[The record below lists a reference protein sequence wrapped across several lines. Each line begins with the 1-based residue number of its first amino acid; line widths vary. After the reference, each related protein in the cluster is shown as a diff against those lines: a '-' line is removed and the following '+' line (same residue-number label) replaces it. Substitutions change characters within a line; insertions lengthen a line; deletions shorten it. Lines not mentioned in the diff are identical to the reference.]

1 MDDEDGRCLLD
12 VICDPQ
18 ALNDFLHGSDKGQIA
33 AVGEGNT
40 SQIQSNTSCVDLFF
54 LEDDIL
60 GSPANSSVQQN
71 SDEPCDILQQSLQEA
86 NITQQTLQ
94 EEADLAANVLQAQP
108 YSQLHSATQVTEE
121 TLQLFGSGSTDIGG
135 LAQQQ
140 PPAIITQQPLL
151 QQPVNAQFVN
161 KTISVQRLIHQVGLN
176 SIAITPIASIQTRSN
191 GSPRRTSIGQIQ
203 MVDQHAGQTAMMSIG
218 QHHQQLIT
226 KSGQSAQ
233 MTTLPPGSYLSAPG
247 VDQQL
252 TVNSSISSQFQKNV
266 AGTNLNG
273 NSLFANVTQASQQV
287 TVRPTINS
295 QVIHTPVSAQ
305 NIIQKTPT
313 PIQPKHRVNIQPKL
327 IQISPKPSF
336 SPNSSTL
343 QTALKLQT
351 EAALQ
356 QQKAQQNLTFVAGT
370 PSQNVLLSTQGPTV
384 AQSISANLIKQQP
397 QQVQPNVGKPVSVQV
412 LNQGGSIVIQPQ
424 SVPQAV
430 MPGTNQF
437 IVPGQLTNTSGVA
450 VPHQLSAIHGG
461 PILTAQSTAKP
472 NLPGQAATT
481 HIIGRQVASS
491 QLVTNQSLPAQILT
505 AQNVAGQLTNF
516 SQVFAAP
523 NAQLA
528 VGQGTTHI
536 LSGPLQLQPGQLA
549 QPTLFQMP
557 AQLSGNFPAQSQT
570 SSQPTLVQ
578 QGQTI
583 VQGVPV
589 PNQITVLN
597 NSGQLGQSMNVQ
609 QSGGNS
615 SSTNI
620 VQKQPSSDAELP
632 TMGNGQPPVLM
643 IQQAQVQSQSQPQPQ
658 TQSRSQS
665 GDIQQPVQL
674 SAATPSNTVPEHSE
688 KVIINQQGVGSALNA
703 DQLLLFQQKEQK
715 QQLLYQQALK
725 LQQEKGLSL
734 NSSNGL
740 AAPITANSMSASVLV
755 SSGIGSAVQ
764 TNSILVPA
772 STVLMES
779 KNRAVLP
786 QMQPSHFQPAL
797 ASQAMPSMISN
808 ISGLNVTLGKSPIQ
822 IQVVGKGIARIA
834 PVGSVQ
840 STLFQ
845 GHNGNLKR
853 PLPTTRHRG
862 DLLLEQFCKDQ
873 NSFMQPDCKTAFKT
887 FEDTVFSLLPYH
899 VCKGMLPSEEDF
911 KKVDDEFE
919 AVSAQLL
926 KRTQTMLN
934 KYRLLLFEE
943 SRRAKPSA
951 EMVMIDRMF
960 IQDEKVAL
968 VEAKQLARE
977 RPDAYISSVFNPST
991 LPSSSCSSA
1000 ASTDLVQSST
1010 QISATKLV
1018 IKQARNSPS
1027 VTWATGSP
1035 LSNAEID
1042 VLPSRSKPLKTY
1054 VASSRGGLKLKIK
1067 HEAGCSKVVHNTA
1080 LDQLSLPV
1088 MSSLSEKSPSNLP
1101 VTPLSQS
1108 NGNVNCMAS
1117 PAEKR
1122 QQECLNHRDVQA
1134 PKDYLNSLDGFT
1146 KSEQDSLRNSPN
1158 LVPDQSKRISHP
1170 KNSCGFKRS
1179 IKYEVNQKAAMRSGG
1194 MKDSPLSL
1202 VTSDRTEGNGFPD
1215 LIVNKTEVISEELL
1229 VGKTDDSTSNLMKEL
1244 AAVEDALA
1252 QGLMK
1257 IESAD
1262 EVPDL
1267 RWELPLSQPKRRKS
1281 DSVDNAS
1288 FSSDSPQD
1296 STLNEHLQSAINSIL
1311 DLQRLQH
1318 SSEEQT
1324 TTNNPPDSAEM
1335 DIPQFSPMASSEDFI
1350 EPESHGGLVGAGTS
1364 TLEEAV
1370 NSILDD

>member
-1 MDDEDGRCLLD
+1 MRAPRPALRNDVCLR
-12 VICDPQ
+12 P
-18 ALNDFLHGSDKGQIA
+18 

-437 IVPGQLTNTSGVA
+437 IVPGHT
-450 VPHQLSAIHGG
+450 
-461 PILTAQSTAKP
+461 
-472 NLPGQAATT
+472 
-481 HIIGRQVASS
+481 
-491 QLVTNQSLPAQILT
+491 SLPAQILT

-643 IQQAQVQSQSQPQPQ
+643 IQQAQINNLDEGGNLWAHCRTPHPF
-658 TQSRSQS
+658 
-665 GDIQQPVQL
+665 PPPL
-674 SAATPSNTVPEHSE
+674 SAPPSRFCPILV
-688 KVIINQQGVGSALNA
+688 
-703 DQLLLFQQKEQK
+703 LLLDVPTFPLC
-715 QQLLYQQALK
+715 LL
-725 LQQEKGLSL
+725 
-734 NSSNGL
+734 
-740 AAPITANSMSASVLV
+740 
-755 SSGIGSAVQ
+755 
-764 TNSILVPA
+764 
-772 STVLMES
+772 
-779 KNRAVLP
+779 
-786 QMQPSHFQPAL
+786 
-797 ASQAMPSMISN
+797 
-808 ISGLNVTLGKSPIQ
+808 
-822 IQVVGKGIARIA
+822 
-834 PVGSVQ
+834 
-840 STLFQ
+840 
-845 GHNGNLKR
+845 
-853 PLPTTRHRG
+853 LPTAHSHV
-862 DLLLEQFCKDQ
+862 LLEQFCKDQ

-977 RPDAYISSVFNPST
+977 RPGEIVFLLLFIDAYISSVFNPST

-1117 PAEKR
+1117 PAEKP
-1122 QQECLNHRDVQA
+1122 
-1134 PKDYLNSLDGFT
+1134 PKDYLN
-1146 KSEQDSLRNSPN
+1146 R
-1158 LVPDQSKRISHP
+1158 
-1170 KNSCGFKRS
+1170 
-1179 IKYEVNQKAAMRSGG
+1179 
-1194 MKDSPLSL
+1194 
-1202 VTSDRTEGNGFPD
+1202 NGFPD
-1215 LIVNKTEVISEELL
+1215 LI
-1229 VGKTDDSTSNLMKEL
+1229 TDDSTSNLMKEL